1 MDYESRINIA
11 LGKILRNYN
20 FLELNVGLCLRSL
33 ENPEDP
39 SASHPYLNRAGMPQA
54 IRKLKRLL
62 DCCEY
67 IPDTSEFQEW
77 MKLAEETR
85 ALRNYYVHG
94 TWEFLPFRTDTPLG
108 FRIPPWRK
116 EVIRGSAHG
125 VMKLEELEA
134 DANHV
139 ELVFKNF
146 MAIREKY
153 GV

>member
-1 MDYESRINIA
+1 MDHESRVNIA

-20 FLELNVGLCLRSL
+20 FLELNVGLCLRCL

-39 SASHPYLNRAGMPQA
+39 SASHPYLNKVGMPQA
-54 IRKLKRLL
+54 ILKLKNLL
-62 DCCEY
+62 DSCDH
-67 IPDTSEFQEW
+67 INDTSEFQEW

-94 TWEFLPFRTDTPLG
+94 TWEYLPLRSDSPLG

-116 EVIRGSAHG
+116 EVINGSSHG
-125 VMKLEELEA
+125 VMKLEDLEA
-134 DANHV
+134 DADLI
-139 ELVFKNF
+139 ELVFNKF
-146 MAIREKY
+146 MAIRRKY